1 VDPHQDRILSAP
13 VAAAPPDT
21 KPPVSESRA
30 EPIIRLEG
38 VSKSFDSVRVVQ
50 EVDLAVERGEFF
62 SLLGASG
69 CGKTTLLRLLAGF
82 ETPDSGRIAIAG
94 ADMAGVPPYRRPVN
108 MMFQSYA
115 LFPHMTVADNVAF
128 GLKQE
133 RLPREEIRRRTREML
148 ELVQMTGYERRKPDE
163 LSGGQRQRV
172 ALARAI
178 VRQPELL
185 LLDEPLAALDRK
197 LREET
202 RLELVAIQARVGI
215 TFVMVTHDQ
224 EEAMTMSTRI
234 AVMKE
239 GRIEQIG
246 SPRAIYEYPGS
257 RFVADFIGSANIF
270 EGVIADAAGRLA
282 VAALGLAL
290 DTGQGSGLAPG
301 TAAALMIRP
310 EKLSVTRERPPQA
323 GNLLEGVVRDIAY
336 LGNLSIYRVDVGATQ
351 PVQAALA
358 NLSHGSAA
366 GIGSGDRV
374 FLSWHPADAVLLT
387 R

>member
-1 VDPHQDRILSAP
+1 MDAHQDGILSASF
-13 VAAAPPDT
+13 AAAPS
-21 KPPVSESRA
+21 PVTESRA
-30 EPIIRLEG
+30 APIIRLDG

-82 ETPDSGRIAIAG
+82 ETPDSGRIAIDG

-128 GLKQE
+128 GLKQD
-133 RLPREEIRRRTREML
+133 RLPRDEIHRRTREML

-178 VRQPELL
+178 VRQPKLL

-246 SPRAIYEYPGS
+246 SPREIYEYPAS

-270 EGVIADAAGRLA
+270 EGVIADSSGRLA

-290 DTGQGSGLAPG
+290 ETGQGSDLAPG
-301 TAAALMIRP
+301 AGAALMIRP

-336 LGNLSIYRVDVGATQ
+336 LGNLSIYRVDVGAAQ

-366 GIGSGDRV
+366 GIGPGDRV
-374 FLSWHPADAVLLT
+374 FLAWHPADAVLLT